1 MKMNR
6 IIHTISL
13 LLFAAL
19 LFGGCSK
26 SEGGDNGGIPEGCD
40 TFGYV
45 TDNSGAPIQGV
56 VVSDGYTCT
65 QTDAQGLY
73 KLTRNTLAYYVYYS
87 IPAGYEV
94 NIGKTSDMPE
104 FYSRLAAGTARYDF
118 QLKPLAAPEKEF
130 RLVCIGDPQV
140 NDAGNVSRFNNE
152 TVADMKSYLA
162 DATVPCYAIA
172 LGDLVNNKWNLFPNM
187 FSAMQKSKTSLPVF
201 QTIGNHDH
209 DFNAKT
215 DFLAQ
220 RTYEALFGP
229 VNYSFDRGDVHIIS
243 MDNVIHGCGKSDN
256 YEAGFLE
263 WQYKWLQQDLSYVP
277 KDKKVILC
285 VHIPFR
291 GGAASGGSSMNKDK
305 YYTETLQLLSEYSS
319 ATIMSAHTHSNIN
332 YIHKV
337 NGKEIYE
344 HITGT
349 TCGAWWKSTVCTEG
363 TPNGYA
369 VYDIDGAKIT
379 EWIYKPVKYDADF
392 QIRLY
397 RASDSFVGG
406 TSSYRFSKTGANQ
419 IVANIWNSDPSWT
432 VSVYENGSK
441 TGTMT
446 RYTDRD
452 AWTVAY
458 HVGSLQG
465 SSSYN
470 KTAEH
475 MYWYQLQDANAA
487 VRVEAVDRFGNTYT
501 QTEFTDPNTNPAGY

>member
-1 MKMNR
+1 
-6 IIHTISL
+6 
-13 LLFAAL
+13 
-19 LFGGCSK
+19 
-26 SEGGDNGGIPEGCD
+26 
-40 TFGYV
+40 V
-45 TDNSGAPIQGV
+45 T
-56 VVSDGYTCT
+56 YTLSRWT
-65 QTDAQGLY
+65 
-73 KLTRNTLAYYVYYS
+73 
-87 IPAGYEV
+87 
-94 NIGKTSDMPE
+94 TS
-104 FYSRLAAGTARYDF
+104 STAAG
-118 QLKPLAAPEKEF
+118 
-130 RLVCIGDPQV
+130 
-140 NDAGNVSRFNNE
+140 
-152 TVADMKSYLA
+152 
-162 DATVPCYAIA
+162 
-172 LGDLVNNKWNLFPNM
+172 
-187 FSAMQKSKTSLPVF
+187 
-201 QTIGNHDH
+201 
-209 DFNAKT
+209 
-215 DFLAQ
+215 
-220 RTYEALFGP
+220 
-229 VNYSFDRGDVHIIS
+229 
-243 MDNVIHGCGKSDN
+243 N